1 MNHVN
6 VEKLQLTK
14 LGDDSIMMN
23 EAIFGQMMDRNGGDF
38 FWPMMLMGM
47 AMCVV
52 VIYLI
57 YRFFFQMAAKDQT
70 RPVTASASDSSST
83 HKNWRNCP
91 NCGTKN
97 TPEAQFCSQC
107 AALL

>member
-1 MNHVN
+1 
-6 VEKLQLTK
+6 
-14 LGDDSIMMN
+14 MN
-23 EAIFGQMMDRNGGDF
+23 EAIYGQMMDGNGWGF
-38 FWPMMLMGM
+38 FWPMMFIGM

-57 YRFFFQMAAKDQT
+57 YRFFFQMPAKDQT
-70 RPVTASASDSSST
+70 HPMTASSST
-83 HKNWRNCP
+83 PSSAHENWRTCS

-97 TPEAQFCSQC
+97 TPGAQFCSQC